1 MNLEDLYRLLR
12 TEHVQAQGIVDTL
25 NEPLLVVD
33 QAGCVLS
40 ANRVFYETFRV
51 GRDETVGRHLF
62 ALGSGQWDIA
72 ELRQLI
78 GDIIPKSAAV
88 LGYEVTTD
96 FPTIGRRTILVSAR
110 RLVHPDN
117 NSNSILVLFEDV
129 TDRRIHETQNEILF
143 AETRHR
149 MKNLL
154 GIVRSLARQTEV
166 DGRSA
171 QDYRDAFLGRLQAL
185 AEAEDLTL
193 LSDAPTDLRD
203 LLQRAVKPAGADRCR
218 ITLGPA
224 VALDRRQVVP
234 MSLILH
240 ELVTNA
246 LKYGAL
252 SQSGGVVTIAWSRE
266 QRDGKNV
273 LAIDWREE
281 NGPPVAPPTGTGY
294 GSKLIHISAVHG
306 LRGTIDT
313 QYEPSGLRVRIS
325 APMEA

>member
-51 GRDETVGRHLF
+51 GRDETVGKNLF
-62 ALGSGQWDIA
+62 ALGDGQWNIA

-78 GDIIPKSAAV
+78 GNIIPRSAAI

-117 NSNSILVLFEDV
+117 NSNSIFVLFEDV
-129 TDRRIHETQNEILF
+129 TDRRVHETQNEILF

-193 LSDAPTDLRD
+193 LSDAPAELRA

-218 ITLGPA
+218 IAPAPA
-224 VALDRRQVVP
+224 VALNRRQVVP

-252 SQSGGVVTIAWSRE
+252 SRSDGVVTIAWSLE
-266 QRDGKNV
+266 ERDGKNV
-273 LAIDWREE
+273 LQIDWREE
-281 NGPPVAPPTGTGY
+281 NGPAVTPPARTGY

-306 LRGTIDT
+306 LRGTVET
-313 QYEPSGLRVRIS
+313 KYEPTGLQVRIS
-325 APMEA
+325 VPMEA